1 MPRANR
7 HFLPGYTW
15 HITHRCHNREF
26 LLKHRI
32 DRYRWIA
39 ELGEAKR
46 RYNLRILNYIATSN
60 HIHLIE
66 RNMNWSGAVA
76 IGRESFLEQIR
87 DQFGY
92 KLRKKGIKKD
102 DDLSYIRD
110 KRLFYN
116 TKHPTDILPGENT
129 FLWDI

>member
-46 RYNLRILNYIATSN
+46 RYNLRILKYIATSN
-60 HIHLIE
+60 HIHLIVFDPDGDTIP
-66 RNMNWSGAVA
+66 RA
-76 IGRESFLEQIR
+76 IQWTAGKTAENYNQR
-87 DQFGY
+87 
-92 KLRKKGIKKD
+92 RK
-102 DDLSYIRD
+102 R
-110 KRLFYN
+110 
-116 TKHPTDILPGENT
+116 
-129 FLWDI
+129 